1 MKNLKNKT
9 LTLLL
14 VTIGFLFATSL
25 YAQQKTFGEEL
36 TQIFQEVWP
45 YKAFLAIP
53 RIKEISPRLIIPI
66 DSDGVVKEGTR
77 CAEVDDLDM
86 LREINPKAVL
96 PKENLF
102 RLSCKSLLTAV
113 DKIEEIPI
121 PRNGFSEDTRL
132 VLKFYFGTGK
142 VQVLTY

>member
-1 MKNLKNKT
+1 MKNLRNKI
-9 LTLLL
+9 LSLFL
-14 VTIGFLFATSL
+14 VTGGFMFVTLSH
-25 YAQQKTFGEEL
+25 AQQKTFGEEL

-66 DSDGVVKEGTR
+66 DSDGMVKEGTR

-96 PKENLF
+96 PKENLY
-102 RLSCKSLLTAV
+102 RLSCKSLLTAI

-121 PRNGFSEDTRL
+121 PRNGFSKDTKL
-132 VLKFYFGTGK
+132 VLKFYTGFIK
-142 VQVLTY
+142 D

>member
-1 MKNLKNKT
+1 MKNLRNKILALFLVT
-9 LTLLL
+9 GGFLL
-14 VTIGFLFATSL
+14 VTPLH
-25 YAQQKTFGEEL
+25 AQQKTYGEEL
-36 TQIFQEVWP
+36 TRIFQEVWP

-66 DSDGVVKEGTR
+66 DSDGIVKEGTR

-86 LREINPKAVL
+86 LREINPKALL
-96 PKENLF
+96 PKENLY

-113 DKIEEIPI
+113 DKIEEVPI
-121 PRNGFSEDTRL
+121 PRNGFSKDTRL